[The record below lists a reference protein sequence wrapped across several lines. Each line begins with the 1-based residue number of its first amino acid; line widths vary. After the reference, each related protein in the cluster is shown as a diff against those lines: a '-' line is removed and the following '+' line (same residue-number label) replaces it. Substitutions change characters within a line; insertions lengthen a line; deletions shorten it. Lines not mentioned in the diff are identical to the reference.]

1 LLPESTRIFRRPPKI
16 HVLPHL
22 LAAFRKLFTTRRN
35 RVAVGLLIL
44 VTAAVPVAEM
54 LVLNLFSALI
64 VDGPETFAQNPAAA
78 IRQVGVFFLAFGI
91 TRAVYHLARLE
102 RVRVYRDSFAAS
114 ERVRN
119 PSQQS
124 WDWALAFELSGVLVS
139 LVQVVAFSALF
150 VVIDRPTGIL
160 NIVVCGVVLAIVSAI
175 YRRQFNLQSD
185 YVKMGNRPGTVAIWQ
200 RVGGRI
206 RAAEFCAILVSVGT
220 VLVLAVMLLRTLSG
234 EIDSADA
241 IVLFLGLRLLS
252 GQLGTLSAGIMRFAR
267 AAARQGDW

>member
-1 LLPESTRIFRRPPKI
+1 
-16 HVLPHL
+16 VLAHL
-22 LAAFRKLFTTRRN
+22 HAAFRQLFTTPRS

-54 LVLNLFSALI
+54 LVLNLFSELI
-64 VDGPETFAQNPAAA
+64 VYGPEIFTQNPTAA
-78 IRQVGVFFLAFGI
+78 IREIAVFFLAFGI
-91 TRAVYHLARLE
+91 TRAIYHLARLA
-102 RVRVYRDSFAAS
+102 RVRVYRNSFAAS
-114 ERVRN
+114 GPARN

-139 LVQVVAFSALF
+139 LVQVVTFSALF
-150 VVIDRPTGIL
+150 VFFDRPIGIV
-160 NIVVCGVVLAIVSAI
+160 NAVVSVIVLAIVSAI
-175 YRRQFNLQSD
+175 YRRQLRLQND
-185 YVKMGNRPGTVAIWQ
+185 YVKMGNRPGTVAISQ

-206 RAAEFCAILVSVGT
+206 RDAELCAIVVSVST

-267 AAARQGDW
+267 ASARRGDW